1 MVGRFTEL
9 DAVSELLSCAR
20 TEPSRLLLE
29 GPPGIGKTTVWSAA
43 LDIAREE
50 GFRVLSTRPAASES
64 VLAYA
69 SLADVLAGVDA
80 AYRAELPA
88 PQQHALDRV
97 LLRAGVDGA
106 AIGPRAVAAG
116 FLSLL
121 ERLAEQS
128 PVLLAIDDMQWLD
141 SSSEA
146 ALTFAV
152 RRLSGPVAFLG
163 AVRVEQLTPSQ
174 GAVIRLDEFERVRRV
189 HLRPFDL
196 ADTRAVVSQAAQRSF
211 ARPTLVR
218 IHEIS
223 GGNPFFAVELAHV
236 IDDRQP
242 RHEMPL
248 PATLSEVI
256 RARLRGQSPDV
267 YAALL
272 AAASAS
278 SPTVELV
285 ARSVGDT
292 TENVVE
298 LLESPAARDIIT
310 VRGGAVRFTHP
321 LMAWGVHTDADPGAR
336 RAMHRHLSAIVDEPE
351 LRARH
356 LALAATGPDA
366 ETLQSL
372 DTAARSARHR
382 GAPAA
387 AAELIEMAIALG
399 GDTPERRILLARNQ
413 FIAGDSVDARAQ
425 LDRVLA
431 RPAPS
436 TLRAEA
442 LMLLAVLYLSDGS
455 WETGAG
461 LLDRALSEAEGDLRL
476 RVQILIPL
484 SLAQMNGGQLEV
496 SAHTVADAVA
506 VATEVGDSQLLGQAL
521 SMRVIVD
528 FFQGNGVDDES
539 LSRAVASERRDPPIW
554 VQLRPRVHHASLLAW
569 TGQLDAAHDRFL
581 AIRRGLIERGEES
594 ELMFVAFI
602 SVLTE
607 IWRADLSTARSVVAD
622 AVEREMHLSGALPR
636 GVAGMLQATLDAY
649 AGREL
654 DARRRVDDATEA
666 IHHSGSHY
674 LSTWLNAASGFLEVS
689 LGNYEAAVRIFEP
702 ALSRLTNTPRAT
714 EIFVAGWVPDA
725 IEALVHTGRLDDAE
739 PLIRMLEH
747 NGRRL
752 DRAWM
757 LAVGARCRGMLLA
770 AGGDIDAAEKVVV
783 RALDEHVR
791 LPMPFERARS
801 LLVLGQVQRR
811 RRAKSVAAA
820 TLGEALDIFDEIGTP
835 LWADRARVELTR
847 ITSGARVTAE
857 LTPSERRV
865 AELLASGMTR
875 REVAAELFI
884 SPKTVEATLSRIYRK
899 LGIRSRAELGR
910 RMGESIGER
919 PIPSNGSAS

>member
-1 MVGRFTEL
+1 MKARIVGRCAEL
-9 DAVSELLSCAR
+9 GAVSELLSCGR
-20 TEPSRLLLE
+20 VDPSRLLLE
-29 GPPGIGKTTVWSAA
+29 GAPGIGKTTVWSAA
-43 LDIAREE
+43 LDLAREQ
-50 GFRVLSTRPAASES
+50 GYRVLSTRPTASES

-80 AYRAELPA
+80 AHWAELPA
-88 PQQHALDRV
+88 PQQRALDRV
-97 LLRAGVDGA
+97 LLRTNVDGA
-106 AIGPRAVAAG
+106 ATDPRAVAAG
-116 FLSLL
+116 FLSVL

-152 RRLSGPVAFLG
+152 RRLSGHVAFLG
-163 AVRVEQLTPSQ
+163 AVRVEHAGPSS
-174 GAVIRLDEFERVRRV
+174 GPVMRLDESERVCRV
-189 HLRPFDL
+189 RLCPFDL
-196 ADTRAVVSQAAQRSF
+196 AGTRAVVSQSAQRSF
-211 ARPTLVR
+211 ARPTMVR

-236 IDDRQP
+236 IDDRQA

-256 RARLRGQSPDV
+256 RARLRGQSSDV

-285 ARSVGDT
+285 ARAVGNT

-298 LLESPAARDIIT
+298 LLESTAVKDIVT
-310 VRGGAVRFTHP
+310 VRGAAVRFSHP

-336 RAMHRHLSAIVDEPE
+336 RATHRRLSAIVEEPE

-356 LALAATGPDA
+356 LALAATGPDK

-372 DTAARSARHR
+372 DTAAELARHR

-399 GDTPERRILLARNQ
+399 GDTLQRRILLAGNQ
-413 FIAGDSVDARAQ
+413 FIAGDSAKARAQ
-425 LDRVLA
+425 LDRVVA
-431 RPAPS
+431 GPAPS

-442 LMLLAVLYLSDGS
+442 LMLLAVLSLSDGS

-461 LLDRALSEAEGDLRL
+461 LLNQALGEAQGDLPL
-476 RVQILIPL
+476 RVRILIPL
-484 SLAQMNGGQLEV
+484 ALAQLNGGQLEA
-496 SAHTVADAVA
+496 STRTVAVA
-506 VATEVGDSQLLGQAL
+506 VAVAVEFGDAQLLGQAL
-521 SMRVIVD
+521 SMSVIVD
-528 FFQGNGVDDES
+528 FLEGNGVDDES
-539 LSRAVASERRDPPIW
+539 LSRAVALEKRDPSIW
-554 VQLRPRVHHASLLAW
+554 VQLRPHVHHASLLAW

-581 AIRRGLIERGEES
+581 VIRQDLIDRGEES

-602 SVLTE
+602 SVLNE
-607 IWRADLSTARSVVAD
+607 IWRADFDTARSVVAD
-622 AVEREMHLSGALPR
+622 AHERAMHLSGGLPR
-636 GVAGMLQATLDAY
+636 GVALMLQATLDAY

-654 DARRRVDDATEA
+654 DARRRIDEATEA

-674 LSTWLNAASGFLEVS
+674 LITWLNAASGFLEVS
-689 LGNYEAAVRIFEP
+689 LGNYESALQIFES
-702 ALSRLTNTPRAT
+702 ALARLMNSPRAT

-725 IEALVHTGRLDDAE
+725 VEALVHLGQFDKAE
-739 PLIRMLEH
+739 LVIRMLED

-752 DRAWM
+752 DRVWM
-757 LAVGARCRGMLLA
+757 LAVGARCEAMLLA
-770 AGGDIDAAEKVVV
+770 ARGDVDAAEDAAE
-783 RALDEHVR
+783 RALREHRR

-801 LLVLGQVQRR
+801 LLLLGQVQRR
-811 RRAKSVAAA
+811 RRAKDVAAA
-820 TLGEALDIFDEIGTP
+820 TLRDAVDLFEEVGTP

-847 ITSGARVTAE
+847 ITTGARPTAE
-857 LTPSERRV
+857 LTPSEFHV

-875 REVAAELFI
+875 REVAAALFI
-884 SPKTVEATLSRIYRK
+884 SPKTVEATLARIYRK
-899 LGIRSRAELGR
+899 LGIHSRAELGR
-910 RMGESIGER
+910 HMANR
-919 PIPSNGSAS
+919 